1 MSITLKSLADLAS
14 LPFDAII
21 DVRSPAEFAE
31 DHVPGAINLPV
42 LSNEERAEVGTIYV
56 QDSPFRARKVGG
68 ALVAKNA
75 AHHLQTAL
83 ADKDGAWRPLVYC
96 WRGGQRSG
104 SFASILSQVG
114 WRAETIEGGYQSYR
128 KLVVQAVYD
137 TPFTAPVTLLDG
149 NTGTAKTD
157 ILARLAAR
165 GVQVIDLEGL
175 ANHRGSLF
183 GHRAGGQPSQKAFEG
198 ALARI
203 LGEIDQTRP
212 VVIEAESSKV
222 GERIVPPALWAAMK
236 AAPRLE
242 IVAPLAARATYLV
255 TAYADV
261 IDNPARLS
269 GVLGKLTGHQSAAQI
284 AEWQGMA
291 AAQEMEALAASLMA
305 VHYDPR
311 YAKGR
316 AEAVGITQIATED
329 LTVEAQENLADQIA
343 ALIDTPRG

>member
-1 MSITLKSLADLAS
+1 
-14 LPFDAII
+14 
-21 DVRSPAEFAE
+21 
-31 DHVPGAINLPV
+31 
-42 LSNEERAEVGTIYV
+42 
-56 QDSPFRARKVGG
+56 
-68 ALVAKNA
+68 
-75 AHHLQTAL
+75 
-83 ADKDGAWRPLVYC
+83 
-96 WRGGQRSG
+96 
-104 SFASILSQVG
+104 
-114 WRAETIEGGYQSYR
+114 
-128 KLVVQAVYD
+128 
-137 TPFTAPVTLLDG
+137 
-149 NTGTAKTD
+149 
-157 ILARLAAR
+157 
-165 GVQVIDLEGL
+165 
-175 ANHRGSLF
+175 
-183 GHRAGGQPSQKAFEG
+183 
-198 ALARI
+198 
-203 LGEIDQTRP
+203 
-212 VVIEAESSKV
+212 
-222 GERIVPPALWAAMK
+222 MK